1 MGDDMFGWNFDEY
14 ENFAELQFVARTA
27 EAVSALDARRTLEAA
42 VRKIPDSALRG
53 LQLLRITVVSGAK
66 KGQ

>member
-1 MGDDMFGWNFDEY
+1 MGDDMFNWSFDEY

-27 EAVSALDARRTLEAA
+27 GVSALDARRTVEAA
-42 VRKIPDSALRG
+42 LRKLPDSALHG

-66 KGQ
+66 KQ